1 MMGMMLLFV
10 IIGMMRMAMI
20 LVGIMMVDEKDY
32 GRGDECGDDDDEND
46 DYDDK
51 YVCEIDN
58 VDGMMMMTVV

>member
-10 IIGMMRMAMI
+10 IIGMMRMVMI

-46 DYDDK
+46 DNDDR
-51 YVCEIDN
+51 YICEIYN